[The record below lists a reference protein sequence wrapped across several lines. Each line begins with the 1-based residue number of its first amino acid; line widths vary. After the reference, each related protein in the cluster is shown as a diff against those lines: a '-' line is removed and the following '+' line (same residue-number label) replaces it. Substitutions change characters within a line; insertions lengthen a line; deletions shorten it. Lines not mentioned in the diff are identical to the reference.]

1 MTGIRF
7 TLDQIDVMSR
17 IQSLYPN
24 DFSHS
29 KGLHSKDAMK
39 VFKEGKLISPYGIE
53 GLHQI
58 GNSAA
63 VLRDYYDLG
72 VRYATLTHNC
82 HNFYADACQEEY
94 PIRKAA
100 PMWDGVSDKGKAIV
114 DEMNRIGMIVDLS
127 HVRLVHSGLVETTK
141 TDMAIQRKDYEGRTI
156 WQGRLG
162 RLPRPH
168 YLLSQLC
175 LQYLPT
181 SPERS

>member
-1 MTGIRF
+1 MVAVIRK

-17 IQSLYPN
+17 IQSMYPD

-39 VFKEGKLISPYGIE
+39 VFKEGKFISPYGIE

-63 VLRDYYDLG
+63 VLRDYFDMG

-82 HNFYADACQEEY
+82 NNFYADASQEEY
-94 PIRKAA
+94 PLRKAT

-127 HVRLVHSGLVETTK
+127 HVRFVHLLLCDLTEANNAMQCKDDEGCLSWQRRLEGLSCTRNVF
-141 TDMAIQRKDYEGRTI
+141 
-156 WQGRLG
+156 
-162 RLPRPH
+162 
-168 YLLSQLC
+168 S
-175 LQYLPT
+175 
-181 SPERS
+181 